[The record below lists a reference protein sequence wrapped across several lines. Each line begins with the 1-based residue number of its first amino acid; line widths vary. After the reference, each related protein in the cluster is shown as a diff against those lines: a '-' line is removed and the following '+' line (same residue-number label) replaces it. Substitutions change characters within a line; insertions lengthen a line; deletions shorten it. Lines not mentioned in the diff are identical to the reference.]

1 MSEPNTNG
9 ATRRPSQRELLRRYG
24 LQPKHS
30 FGQNFLQDEHALE
43 ELARLIAEDM
53 QGAIEI
59 GAGLGALTGKLLGR
73 SLQVIAIE
81 RDRELI
87 PVLRQEF
94 QDALAAGQLHLLEA
108 DAKTADYHELLVR
121 LPRPLTLAGNL
132 PYQLTGPL
140 LRETCK
146 LAPRIQ
152 RAVFLVQL
160 EVAQRLVAQPASAA
174 YGALSVFVQA
184 AFAVRRP
191 LVVKRGCFVPEPKVD
206 SAVVVLTP
214 HPNPIAEETAAFV
227 ELVRRAFQQRRKTLR
242 NAWAGALGT
251 NAAQLQERAAR
262 ASIDLSLRG
271 ETLSV
276 LDFARMAREMDT
288 P

>member
-1 MSEPNTNG
+1 VTEPSTTT
-9 ATRRPSQRELLRRYG
+9 AARRPSQRELLRKYG

-30 FGQNFLQDEHALE
+30 FGQNFLQDEHALN
-43 ELARLIAEDM
+43 ELARLIAEGM
-53 QGAIEI
+53 RGTIEI
-59 GAGLGALTGKLLGR
+59 GAGLGALTDRLLER

-94 QDALAAGQLHLLEA
+94 QETLSTGQLQLLEA
-108 DAKTADYHELLVR
+108 DAKTADYNELLSH
-121 LPRPLTLAGNL
+121 LPAPATLAGNL

-160 EVAQRLVAQPASAA
+160 EVAQRLAAQPASAD

-184 AFAVRRP
+184 AFAVRRA
-191 LVVKRGCFVPEPKVD
+191 LIVKRGCFVPEPKVD

-214 HPNPIAEETAAFV
+214 HAVPIAEETVAFV

-242 NAWAGALGT
+242 NAWAGVLGASVT
-251 NAAQLQERAAR
+251 QLQERAVR
-262 ASIDLSLRG
+262 ANIDLNLRG
-271 ETLSV
+271 ETLGVS
-276 LDFARMAREMDT
+276 DFARMAREMGA

>member
-1 MSEPNTNG
+1 
-9 ATRRPSQRELLRRYG
+9 LRKYG

-30 FGQNFLQDEHALE
+30 FGQNFLQDDYALQQ
-43 ELARLIAEDM
+43 LARLIADGM

-59 GAGLGALTGKLLGR
+59 GAGLGALTDRLL
-73 SLQVIAIE
+73 SQNLQVCAIE

-87 PVLRQEF
+87 PVLQQEF
-94 QDALAAGQLHLLEA
+94 QQALSAGRLRLLEE
-108 DAKTADYHELLVR
+108 DAKTVDYDELIDG
-121 LPRPLTLAGNL
+121 LPHPITLAGNL

-160 EVAQRLVAQPASAA
+160 EVAQRLAAPPGSAD

-184 AFAVRRP
+184 AFAVHRA

-214 HPNPIAEETAAFV
+214 HAKPIAEETTAFV

-242 NAWAGALGT
+242 NAWAGVLG
-251 NAAQLQERAAR
+251 ASGAQVQERATR
-262 ASIDLSLRG
+262 AGIDLNLRG

>member
-1 MSEPNTNG
+1 VSEPSANA

-30 FGQNFLQDEHALE
+30 FGQNFLQDEHALG

-59 GAGLGALTGKLLGR
+59 GAGLGALTGKLLER

-94 QDALAAGQLHLLEA
+94 QEALATGQLHLLEA
-108 DAKTADYHELLVR
+108 DAKTADYAGLLTR
-121 LPRPLTLAGNL
+121 LPRPITLAGNL

-146 LAPRIQ
+146 LGPRIE

-160 EVAQRLVAQPASAA
+160 EVAQRLIAPPASAA

-191 LVVKRGCFVPEPKVD
+191 LVVKRGCFVPEPNVD

-214 HPNPIAEETAAFV
+214 HPNPVTEETAAFV

-242 NAWAGALGT
+242 NAWAGVLGT
-251 NAAQLQERAAR
+251 DAAQLQERATR
-262 ASIDLSLRG
+262 ANIDLNLRG